1 MENNENLKSRIEALR
16 KEIER
21 HSKLYYENDSPVIS
35 DFQYDSLVRDLQKM
49 EEEHPELKDA
59 SSPTVKIGGEPQER
73 FDKVPHPQPMMS
85 LDNALNEEELESF
98 VKKLRASLSDENLE
112 LVCEPKIDGLAISLI
127 YENGKFISAS
137 TRGNGYVG
145 EDVTENVRTIVNLPL
160 ELSEEI
166 PGRLEVRGEVCMDK
180 KTFAALN
187 TSRDENGLS
196 LFANPRN
203 AAAGSLRQLDPKI
216 TAQRK
221 LKVFLYQVVSPE
233 EYGIKTQDEML
244 SWLEKCGFPVQGEQ
258 LLCTTDEKLLGYIR
272 AWSEKRFAHFID
284 TDGVVVKLNK
294 LSLRSSLGETA
305 KSPRWAIAFKFPPE
319 EKITKVTDI
328 EVTVGRTGVLTP
340 TAVLEPVQLSGT
352 IVQRASLHNQD
363 EIERKDI
370 RIGDYVKVR
379 KAGEIIPEVL
389 EVDFTKRSETST
401 PYFLPETCPVCGT
414 KVIKIGGEVA
424 IKCPNMS
431 CPSQVRERISYF
443 ASRPAMNI
451 LGLGTK
457 IIEQLITSGLVNDV
471 SDLYYLD
478 IYKLSSLDRMGIK
491 SAENIISSV
500 DKSKTRPLY
509 ALISALGIPNI
520 GGKTATD
527 LARAFKSL
535 EALSE
540 TAVNEPEKI
549 ELIDGIGTVV
559 ADSINKYF
567 SDPHNQDIIKR
578 LEAAG
583 VSMSDD
589 SVEGKFSGKK
599 FVLTGEL
606 TSMSRNIAAEKI
618 RNLGGDIAS
627 SVSKKTD
634 YVVVGDNPGSKY
646 EKAKALNIRILSEQE
661 FLDLLK

>member
-1 MENNENLKSRIEALR
+1 MENNENLRNRIEALR

-35 DFQYDSLVRDLQKM
+35 DFQYDSLVRKLQKM
-49 EEEHPELKDA
+49 EEEHPDLKDA
-59 SSPTVKIGGEPQER
+59 NSPTVKIGGEPQER
-73 FDKVPHPQPMMS
+73 FDKVPHAQPMMS

-127 YENGKFISAS
+127 YENGKFVSAS
-137 TRGNGYVG
+137 TRGNGYIG
-145 EDVTENVRTIVNLPL
+145 EDVTENVRTIVNLPAV
-160 ELSEEI
+160 LSEEI

-180 KTFAALN
+180 KTFADLN
-187 TSRDENGLS
+187 TLRDENGLS

-203 AAAGSLRQLDPKI
+203 AAAGSLRQLDPEI

-221 LKVFLYQVVSPE
+221 LKVFLYQVVAPE
-233 EYGIKTQDEML
+233 EYGIKTQHEML
-244 SWLEKCGFPVQGEQ
+244 SWLEKYGFPVQGEQ
-258 LLCTTDEKLLGYIR
+258 LLCTTDEKLFGYIR
-272 AWSEKRFAHFID
+272 AWSEKRFTHFID

-294 LSLRSSLGETA
+294 LSLRASLGETA

-389 EVDFTKRSETST
+389 EVDLTRRSETST

-457 IIEQLITSGLVNDV
+457 IIEQLITSGLVKDV
-471 SDLYYLD
+471 ADLYYLD
-478 IYKLSSLDRMGIK
+478 VYKLSSLDRMGVK

-500 DKSKTRPLY
+500 GKSKTRPLY

-535 EALSE
+535 EALSD

-567 SDPHNQDIIKR
+567 SDPHNQDIIRR
-578 LEAAG
+578 LEATG

-589 SVEGKFSGKK
+589 SEEGKFSGKK

-606 TSMSRNIAAEKI
+606 ISMSRNIAAEKI

-646 EKAKALNIRILSEQE
+646 EKAKALNITILNEQE